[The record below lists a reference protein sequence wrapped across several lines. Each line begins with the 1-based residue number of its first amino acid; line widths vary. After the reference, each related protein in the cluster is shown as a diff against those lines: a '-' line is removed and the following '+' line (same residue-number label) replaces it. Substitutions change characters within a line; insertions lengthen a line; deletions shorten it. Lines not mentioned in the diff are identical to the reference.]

1 MAAVSSLVFSVF
13 HLPDKLLQLVHG
25 DVLLAHQRRHGIEK
39 RIVKILADDTFQR
52 TRAEVLPAHRSIILI
67 GVAVS
72 FVRQVSFFFQPPYN
86 GREGIEMRFRVVVE
100 RKEFFHK
107 QRPLFPKQVHYFL
120 FLGSEFFHKA
130 LV

>member
-13 HLPDKLLQLVHG
+13 HLPDKLLQLVYG

-52 TRAEVLPAHRSIILI
+52 TRAEILPAHRSIILI

-72 FVRQVSFFFQPPYN
+72 LVRQVSFFFQPPYN
-86 GREGIEMRFRVVVE
+86 GREGIEMRFRGRRRTEGVLLQTTAPFP
-100 RKEFFHK
+100 KTGS
-107 QRPLFPKQVHYFL
+107 LFPL
-120 FLGSEFFHKA
+120 PW
-130 LV
+130 